1 MAAQVVSIGEK
12 RFRLRAP
19 RWWLWTQALERAGGD
34 SGRMLE
40 ECLLTCLEGETPES
54 VRSLQAQE
62 GDRLLGLVLEAVEQ
76 ERTALQIQVTE
87 GPEEWRV
94 KGQGIDLR
102 LHPWTFGDRNEA
114 LRRSL
119 RLAGGQIDLDLPAY
133 EMQMVQA
140 CVTAEDGERLAPEAI
155 ADWPLPLGEVVV
167 QALDR
172 INGLEEQHRD
182 ILEACVRDGRD
193 HPDLSLLYL
202 CRHFGWRPEQ
212 VERMDA
218 RLAERLL
225 AALKVVEQGRA
236 QAAAALQGEEVSRI
250 IVDDD

>member
-1 MAAQVVSIGEK
+1 
-12 RFRLRAP
+12 
-19 RWWLWTQALERAGGD
+19 
-34 SGRMLE
+34 
-40 ECLLTCLEGETPES
+40 CLEGETPQS

-62 GDRLLGLVLEAVEQ
+62 GDQLLGLVLQAVEE
-76 ERTALQIQVTE
+76 EREALQVELIE
-87 GPEEWRV
+87 GPEEWRIRG
-94 KGQGIDLR
+94 KGIDLR
-102 LHPWTFGDRNEA
+102 LHPWTFGERNEA

-119 RLAGGQIDLDLPAY
+119 RLTDGQISLDLPAY
-133 EMQMVQA
+133 EMQMVQT
-140 CVTAEDGERLAPEAI
+140 CVTTEDGERLAQETVAT
-155 ADWPLPLGEVVV
+155 WPLALGEMVT

-172 INGLEEQHRD
+172 INGLEEQHGE
-182 ILEACVRDGRD
+182 ILEACVREGRD

-225 AALKVVEQGRA
+225 AALRVVEQGRL